1 MHVKPKAN
9 LLSLSSYEEIIEA
22 LGGIGMQNDIA
33 YIKATENKISSS
45 ALPSVNPVQ
54 GTLIVTKKVVNEGGG
69 NVILML
75 LYRLSGCRLT
85 TR

>member
-22 LGGIGMQNDIA
+22 VGGIGMRNVIA

-45 ALPSVNPVQ
+45 ALPSCHYHNYQ
-54 GTLIVTKKVVNEGGG
+54 LTHGQIVV
-69 NVILML
+69 LPSWL
-75 LYRLSGCRLT
+75 DQ
-85 TR
+85 